1 MMGYY
6 GGNMIGSFGLF
17 GLVIWVSFIVFLV
30 VFLVLGS
37 MYFWKELNK
46 KK

>member
-6 GGNMIGSFGLF
+6 GNNMMASWGVFG
-17 GLVIWVSFIVFLV
+17 VITWIILV

-37 MYFWKELNK
+37 MYFWKESNRRK
-46 KK
+46 